1 MGTDHGSKYILH
13 LIFVEHLVALL
24 VDRAVFGVQGVHGV
38 QKDLQ
43 VLVVL
48 LVIIAGLN
56 LLIFGDEDCAGALDE
71 VVFVRP
77 GLVSWTCGH
86 SFTDLAPSLPCV
98 KVKRSF
104 TSLEV
109 R

>member
-24 VDRAVFGVQGVHGV
+24 VDCAVFGVKGVHGV

-43 VLVVL
+43 VLVVV

-56 LLIFGDEDCAGALDE
+56 LEDCAGALDE

-77 GLVSWTCGH
+77 RLVSWTCGH
-86 SFTDLAPSLPCV
+86 SFTDLAPRLPCV
-98 KVKRSF
+98 KFKRSF
-104 TSLEV
+104 TPLEV